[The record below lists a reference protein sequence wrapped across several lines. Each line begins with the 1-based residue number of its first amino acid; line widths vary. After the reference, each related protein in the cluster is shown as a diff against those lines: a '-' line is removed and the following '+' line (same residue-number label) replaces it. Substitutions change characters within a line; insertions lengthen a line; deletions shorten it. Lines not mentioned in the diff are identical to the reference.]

1 MYYTLSQLRD
11 AINQKIVEQGESAPV
26 AAFIFTGNDV
36 VTKDDDCNEVTYP
49 DGVVQEVLIGVGD
62 SDYIYSQVLEQ
73 IDDEI
78 KEVLKQT
85 ATLSWT
91 NKMKLNK
98 AQFEQLVENY
108 VSQIVE
114 GLDVESLESM
124 VTDLLIREYETY
136 TEEQIVGEVTEIY
149 GEEFTT
155 ELLESATDVT
165 LWELAQGIL

>member
-36 VTKDDDCNEVTYP
+36 VTEDDDCNEVTYP

-62 SDYIYSQVLEQ
+62 NDYIYSQVLEQ

-85 ATLSWT
+85 ATLSST
-91 NKMKLNK
+91 K
-98 AQFEQLVENY
+98 
-108 VSQIVE
+108 
-114 GLDVESLESM
+114 
-124 VTDLLIREYETY
+124 
-136 TEEQIVGEVTEIY
+136 
-149 GEEFTT
+149 
-155 ELLESATDVT
+155 
-165 LWELAQGIL
+165 